1 MGDAGLGLQAL
12 LPLLEQK
19 TARDHLDSARK
30 SYRKWQERQQQF
42 LDPAYDSKPKGL
54 LRRKVDNPDSRIR
67 PELLEVFRITRL
79 DTVFE
84 IQPDVDAALAR
95 F

>member
-1 MGDAGLGLQAL
+1 MKLCSIQ
-12 LPLLEQK
+12 
-19 TARDHLDSARK
+19 
-30 SYRKWQERQQQF
+30 
-42 LDPAYDSKPKGL
+42 
-54 LRRKVDNPDSRIR
+54 

-84 IQPDVDAALAR
+84 IYKDARSALER